1 MAGART
7 YTAGMNAA
15 EEWLFAPGDGAL
27 PPALAGREQEQ
38 MLLSRCL
45 AHLAGGGSPP
55 YNVVLIGPRGNGKT
69 ALLRWFERACRE
81 SPTRLDVAAVAAPD
95 VPDRAALLAELTP
108 PTGISRLLPRKIGVA
123 ALASAEWADT
133 GTPRSLTRRLIERC
147 RRRPL
152 VVLLDEAHT
161 LDLDAGQL
169 LLNASQ
175 QVRAQ
180 APFLLVMAGTPGLLA
195 HLGRMNASFA
205 DRLGSGLLGIDRL
218 SDAAAREAL
227 VEPLAGQGVGI
238 DADALDLVV
247 EHSQRYAYFVQL
259 WGEALWS
266 RRLAT
271 GETRLTAA
279 HVTAALPGVA
289 ARVAEYYQRRYREL
303 EAGGLVAAA
312 VAVAPVFQAGMD
324 ATATDRDLD
333 AALAATGEDA
343 AGRLAARDALER
355 LGYVWCP
362 PGQLPPVLWGAGIPS
377 LMQYVRD
384 RAALSTPDR
393 DGEKSAAPAAR

>member
-1 MAGART
+1 
-7 YTAGMNAA
+7 MNAA
-15 EEWLFAPGDGAL
+15 EQLLFTPGTGAF

-45 AHLAGGGSPP
+45 AHLAGGGSLSHD
-55 YNVVLIGPRGNGKT
+55 VVLIGPRGNGKT
-69 ALLRWFERACRE
+69 ALLRWFERACHE
-81 SPTRLDVAAVAAPD
+81 SATKLDVVAVAAPD

-108 PTGISRLLPRKIGVA
+108 PTGISRLLPRKVGVA
-123 ALASAEWADT
+123 ALASAEWAGT
-133 GTPRSLTRRLIERC
+133 GTPRSLARRLIERC

-152 VVLLDEAHT
+152 AVLLDEAHT
-161 LDLDAGQL
+161 LDLDVGQL

-247 EHSQRYAYFVQL
+247 EHSQRYAYFVQI

-279 HVTAALPGVA
+279 HATAALPAVA

-333 AALAATGEDA
+333 VALAATGEDA

-377 LMQYVRD
+377 LMQYVREQ
-384 RAALSTPDR
+384 AALAVSTPDR
-393 DGEKSAAPAAR
+393 DGGKAAAPTVR

>member
-1 MAGART
+1 MVGTRT
-7 YTAGMNAA
+7 YA
-15 EEWLFAPGDGAL
+15 EQSLEQSLFTPGTGAI
-27 PPALAGREQEQ
+27 PPTLAGREQEQ
-38 MLLSRCL
+38 MLLNRCL
-45 AHLAGGGSPP
+45 THLAGGGSLSHD
-55 YNVVLIGPRGNGKT
+55 VVLIGPRGNGKT
-69 ALLRWFERACRE
+69 VLLRWFEDACRKA
-81 SPTRLDVAAVAAPD
+81 RVDVVHIAPGR
-95 VPDRAALLAELTP
+95 VRTGQALCNALLPA
-108 PTGISRLLPRKIGVA
+108 TGLRRLLPVKWDSAGVGKAEWEALSPSLHDVVDRLIARCRKKPVA
-123 ALASAEWADT
+123 AL
-133 GTPRSLTRRLIERC
+133 
-147 RRRPL
+147 
-152 VVLLDEAHT
+152 VDEAHT
-161 LDLDAGQL
+161 LDLDIGEL

-175 QVRAQ
+175 QVRAR

-195 HLGRMNASFA
+195 HLGRTNASFW
-205 DRLGSGLLGIDRL
+205 DRLGSGLLGIGRL

-279 HVTAALPGVA
+279 HATAALPAVE
-289 ARVAEYYQRRYREL
+289 ARVAQYYQRRYREL
-303 EAGGLVAAA
+303 EAGGLVPAA

-343 AGRLAARDALER
+343 AGRLAARDELER
-355 LGYVWCP
+355 LGYLWDP
-362 PGQLPPVLWGAGIPS
+362 PGQLPPVLWSAGIPS

-384 RAALSTPDR
+384 QAALSTPDR
-393 DGEKSAAPAAR
+393 DGEESGAPAAR

>member
-1 MAGART
+1 MGGGGDGMKAGRI
-7 YTAGMNAA
+7 A
-15 EEWLFAPGDGAL
+15 EKRLFAPGDGAL

-38 MLLSRCL
+38 AALSLCL
-45 AHLAGGGSPP
+45 SDLAGGGSPP

-81 SPTRLDVAAVAAPD
+81 SPARLDVAAVAAPD
-95 VPDRAALLAELTP
+95 VPDRAALLAELAP

-123 ALASAEWADT
+123 ALASAERAGT
-133 GTPRSLTRRLIERC
+133 GTPRSLARRLIERC

-152 VVLLDEAHT
+152 AVLLDEAHT
-161 LDLDAGQL
+161 LDPGVGQL

-175 QVRAQ
+175 QVRAE

-218 SDAAAREAL
+218 SAAAAREAL

-271 GETRLTAA
+271 GETRLSAA
-279 HVTAALPGVA
+279 HATAALPAVA

-303 EAGGLVAAA
+303 EAGGLLAAA

-333 AALAATGEDA
+333 VALAATGEDA

-362 PGQLPPVLWGAGIPS
+362 PGQLAPVLWGAGIPS
-377 LMQYVRD
+377 LMQYVREQ
-384 RAALSTPDR
+384 AALSTPDR
-393 DGEKSAAPAAR
+393 DGEKSDAPATR